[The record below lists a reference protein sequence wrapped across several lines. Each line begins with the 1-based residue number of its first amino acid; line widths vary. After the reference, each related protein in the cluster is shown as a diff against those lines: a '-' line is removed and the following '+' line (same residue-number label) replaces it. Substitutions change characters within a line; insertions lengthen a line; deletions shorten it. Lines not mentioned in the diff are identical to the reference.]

1 MNVDGQAAV
10 VTGGGSGLGAAVVRR
25 LSATGARVALL
36 DLDLGA
42 VERIADDIGGLPI
55 KCNVAD
61 EDDVANALAAAREH
75 HGPARIC
82 VNCAGIGSA
91 MRIVGRDGPMP
102 LSIFRREI
110 EVNLIGTFSVMRL
123 AVADMAG
130 LKPLAETNERGIVV
144 NTASIAAYEG
154 QIGQAPYAA
163 SKAGIVGLTLEA
175 AREFGSLGVRVMT
188 IAPGLFTTP
197 MWNGTPDKIYENFGK
212 QMVFPKRMGRPEE
225 FARLVGH
232 IIDNPMLNGEVIRLD
247 GALRMPA
254 R

>member
-1 MNVDGQAAV
+1 MNVNGQAAV

-102 LSIFRREI
+102 LSVFRREI

-130 LKPLAETNERGIVV
+130 LKPLAETDERGIVV

-197 MWNGTPDKIYENFGK
+197 MWNGTPDEIYENFGK

-225 FARLVGH
+225 FAKLVGH

>member
-130 LKPLAETNERGIVV
+130 LKPLAETDERGIVV

-188 IAPGLFTTP
+188 IAPGLFSTP
-197 MWNGTPDKIYENFGK
+197 MWNGTPDEIYENFGK

-225 FARLVGH
+225 FARLVDH

>member
-1 MNVDGQAAV
+1 
-10 VTGGGSGLGAAVVRR
+10 
-25 LSATGARVALL
+25 
-36 DLDLGA
+36 
-42 VERIADDIGGLPI
+42 
-55 KCNVAD
+55 
-61 EDDVANALAAAREH
+61 
-75 HGPARIC
+75 
-82 VNCAGIGSA
+82 
-91 MRIVGRDGPMP
+91 MP

-130 LKPLAETNERGIVV
+130 LKPLAETDERGIVV
-144 NTASIAAYEG
+144 NTTSIAAYEG

-188 IAPGLFTTP
+188 IAPGLFSTP
-197 MWNGTPDKIYENFGK
+197 MWNGTPDEIYENFGK

-225 FARLVGH
+225 FARLVDH

>member
-1 MNVDGQAAV
+1 
-10 VTGGGSGLGAAVVRR
+10 
-25 LSATGARVALL
+25 
-36 DLDLGA
+36 
-42 VERIADDIGGLPI
+42 
-55 KCNVAD
+55 
-61 EDDVANALAAAREH
+61 
-75 HGPARIC
+75 
-82 VNCAGIGSA
+82 
-91 MRIVGRDGPMP
+91 MP

-130 LKPLAETNERGIVV
+130 LKPLAETDERGIVV

-188 IAPGLFTTP
+188 IAPGLFSTP
-197 MWNGTPDKIYENFGK
+197 MWNGTPDEIYENFGK

-225 FARLVGH
+225 FARLVDH

>member
-42 VERIADDIGGLPI
+42 AERIADDIGGLPI
-55 KCNVAD
+55 ECNVAD

-102 LSIFRREI
+102 LSVFRREI

-130 LKPLAETNERGIVV
+130 LEPLAETDERGVVV

-197 MWNGTPDKIYENFGK
+197 MWNGTPDEIYENFGK

-225 FARLVGH
+225 FAKLVGH